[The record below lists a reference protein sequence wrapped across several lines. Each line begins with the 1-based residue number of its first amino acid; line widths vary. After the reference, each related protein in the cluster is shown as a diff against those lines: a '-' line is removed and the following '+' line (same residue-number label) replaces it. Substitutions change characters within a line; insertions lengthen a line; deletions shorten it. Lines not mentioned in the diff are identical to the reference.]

1 MRRFLF
7 VLFVLLCAAGTIAA
21 QSAAPSDPGTTANGS
36 KPADEQT
43 ALIKVL
49 LERMMRLEERI
60 AELEARQPATTAARQ
75 PAAEPFAGD
84 LDKPAASM
92 AAAEKPAPGGMSHPG
107 IGQHGDA
114 QGGQATLPP
123 QEATYPSL
131 KISGFA
137 DVNFSA
143 TDESNVNSG
152 FNLGQL
158 VLHMASPLSKKVSYF
173 GELSF
178 TATATGYNVEVERSI
193 IRYDYNDNF
202 KLSFGRYHT
211 PVSYWN
217 TAFHHGSWLQT
228 TISRPEMIK
237 FGSRLLPVHF
247 IGFQGEGD
255 IRSGNAGLTYSVGV
269 GNGRGTTISRGGDAG
284 DVNNNRAWLVNLN
297 SRPSKP
303 YGLQFGGTIYRDKLS
318 PAAGQRFNEWISSAY
333 LAWTHETPEFLA
345 EFSNVHHFDVNT
357 SRKFNTQAFYI
368 QLAYRLPFSEKKWK
382 PYYRFDYINRPA
394 TETVLGITDFMSST
408 VGLRWDISDFT
419 AFKGEYRNTKKG
431 PGQPHINGL
440 FIQTSFTF

>member
-7 VLFVLLCAAGTIAA
+7 VLIVLLCAAGTVAA
-21 QSAAPSDPGTTANGS
+21 QSAASV
-36 KPADEQT
+36 DENAAT
-43 ALIKVL
+43 IKAL
-49 LERMMRLEERI
+49 LERMARLEKRI
-60 AELEARQPATTAARQ
+60 AELEAKQPAAAGAPA
-75 PAAEPFAGD
+75 PAAEPGA
-84 LDKPAASM
+84 PM
-92 AAAEKPAPGGMSHPG
+92 AAAEKPAPGGMTHPG
-107 IGQHGDA
+107 ME
-114 QGGQATLPP
+114 QGSVPV
-123 QEATYPSL
+123 QEAIYPSL

-143 TDESNVNSG
+143 TNESNVNSG

-173 GELSF
+173 GEMSF

-193 IRYDYNDNF
+193 IRYDRNDYF

-247 IGFQGEGD
+247 IGLLSEGE
-255 IRSGNAGLTYSVGV
+255 IRSGNAGLSYGAGV
-269 GNGRGTTISRGGDAG
+269 GNGRGATISRGGDAG
-284 DVNNNRAWLVNLN
+284 DVNNNRAWLLNLN

-318 PAAGQRFNEWISSAY
+318 PGPGLRFNEWISSAH
-333 LAWTHETPEFLA
+333 LAWTHEAPEFLA
-345 EFSNVHHFDVNT
+345 EFSNVHHLNVNT
-357 SRKFNTQAFYI
+357 SRKFNTQAFYV
-368 QLAYRLPFSEKKWK
+368 QLAYRLPFAEKKWK

-408 VGLRWDISDFT
+408 VGLRWDISDYA
-419 AFKGEYRNTKKG
+419 AFKSEYRNTKKG

>member
-7 VLFVLLCAAGTIAA
+7 VLIVLLCAAGAVAA
-21 QSAAPSDPGTTANGS
+21 QSAALSDPAKAANGS

-43 ALIKVL
+43 ALIKAL
-49 LERMMRLEERI
+49 LERMTHLEERI
-60 AELEARQPATTAARQ
+60 AELEARQPAATAASA
-75 PAAEPFAGD
+75 PAAEPSTAVASAA
-84 LDKPAASM
+84 KSAPAAASGGQ
-92 AAAEKPAPGGMSHPG
+92 GGMNHPG
-107 IGQHGDA
+107 MGQSNV
-114 QGGQATLPP
+114 PE
-123 QEATYPSL
+123 QEMTFPSL

-137 DVNFSA
+137 DVVFSA

-173 GELSF
+173 GEVSF

-193 IRYDYNDNF
+193 IRYDRNDYF

-247 IGFQGEGD
+247 IGFLSEGE
-255 IRSGNAGLTYSVGV
+255 IRSGNAGLSYSAGV
-269 GNGRGTTISRGGDAG
+269 GNGRGATISRGGDAG
-284 DVNNNRAWLVNLN
+284 DVNNNRAWLLNLN

-318 PAAGQRFNEWISSAY
+318 PGPGLRFNEWISSAY

-357 SRKFNTQAFYI
+357 SRKFNTQAFYV
-368 QLAYRLPFSEKKWK
+368 QLAYRLPFAEKKWK

-408 VGLRWDISDFT
+408 VGMRWDISDFT

>member
-7 VLFVLLCAAGTIAA
+7 VLIVLLCAAGTVAA
-21 QSAAPSDPGTTANGS
+21 QSATAV
-36 KPADEQT
+36 DENAET
-43 ALIKVL
+43 IKAL
-49 LERMMRLEERI
+49 LERMARLEKRI
-60 AELEARQPATTAARQ
+60 AELEAKQPASGAPA
-75 PAAEPFAGD
+75 PAAEPFAGAQ
-84 LDKPAASM
+84 DKPVAPV
-92 AAAEKPAPGGMSHPG
+92 AAAEQP
-107 IGQHGDA
+107 A
-114 QGGQATLPP
+114 QGGMNHPGMGQSNVPP
-123 QEATYPSL
+123 QEATFPSL

-137 DVNFSA
+137 DVVFSA
-143 TDESNVNSG
+143 TNESNVNSG

-173 GELSF
+173 GEMSF

-193 IRYDYNDNF
+193 IRYDWNDNF

-247 IGFQGEGD
+247 IGFLSEGG
-255 IRSGNAGLTYSVGV
+255 IRSGNAGLTYSAGV
-269 GNGRGTTISRGGDAG
+269 GNGRGATISRGGDAG
-284 DVNNNRAWLVNLN
+284 DVNNNRAWLLNLN

-318 PAAGQRFNEWISSAY
+318 PGPGLRFNEWISSAY
-333 LAWTHETPEFLA
+333 MAWTHETPEFLA

-357 SRKFNTQAFYI
+357 SRKFNTQAFYV
-368 QLAYRLPFSEKKWK
+368 QLAYRLPFAEKKWK

>member
-7 VLFVLLCAAGTIAA
+7 VLIVLLCAAGTVAA
-21 QSAAPSDPGTTANGS
+21 QSAAPSEPAKAANGS

-43 ALIKVL
+43 ALIKAL
-49 LERMMRLEERI
+49 LERMTHLEERI
-60 AELEARQPATTAARQ
+60 AELEARQPAATAASA
-75 PAAEPFAGD
+75 PAAEPSTAVASAA
-84 LDKPAASM
+84 KSAPAAASGGQ
-92 AAAEKPAPGGMSHPG
+92 GGMNHPG
-107 IGQHGDA
+107 MGQSNV
-114 QGGQATLPP
+114 PS
-123 QEATYPSL
+123 QEMTFPSL

-137 DVNFSA
+137 DVVFSA

-173 GELSF
+173 GEVSF

-193 IRYDYNDNF
+193 IRYDRNDYF

-247 IGFQGEGD
+247 IGFLSEGE
-255 IRSGNAGLTYSVGV
+255 IRSGNAGLSYSAGV
-269 GNGRGTTISRGGDAG
+269 GNGRGATISRGGDAG
-284 DVNNNRAWLVNLN
+284 DINNNRAWLLNLN

-318 PAAGQRFNEWISSAY
+318 PGPGLRFNEWISSAY

-357 SRKFNTQAFYI
+357 SRKFNTQAFYV
-368 QLAYRLPFSEKKWK
+368 QLAYRLPFAEKKWK

-408 VGLRWDISDFT
+408 VGMRWDISDFT

>member
-1 MRRFLF
+1 MRHFLF
-7 VLFVLLCAAGTIAA
+7 VLFVLLCAAGTVAA
-21 QSAAPSDPGTTANGS
+21 QSATSM
-36 KPADEQT
+36 DENAET
-43 ALIKVL
+43 IKTL
-49 LERMMRLEERI
+49 LERMARLEKRI
-60 AELEARQPATTAARQ
+60 AELEGKQPAAAGAPA
-75 PAAEPFAGD
+75 PAAEPGA
-84 LDKPAASM
+84 PM
-92 AAAEKPAPGGMSHPG
+92 AAAEKPAPGGMTHPG
-107 IGQHGDA
+107 MGQG
-114 QGGQATLPP
+114 TIPP

-143 TDESNVNSG
+143 TNESNVNSG

-158 VLHMASPLSKKVSYF
+158 VLHMASPLSKKVIYF

-178 TATATGYNVEVERSI
+178 TATATGYNLEVERSI

-228 TISRPEMIK
+228 TISRPEMIR

-247 IGFQGEGD
+247 IGFLSEGD
-255 IRSGNAGLTYSVGV
+255 IRSGSASLGYSAGV
-269 GNGRGTTISRGGDAG
+269 GNGRGLTISRSGDAG
-284 DVNNNRAWLVNLN
+284 DVNNNRAWLLNLY

-318 PAAGQRFNEWISSAY
+318 PGPGQRFNEWISSAY
-333 LAWTHETPEFLA
+333 LAWTRETPEFLA
-345 EFSNVHHFDVNT
+345 EFSNVHHADVNT
-357 SRKFNTQAFYI
+357 SRKFNTQAFYVQI
-368 QLAYRLPFSEKKWK
+368 AYRLPFSGKRWK

-394 TETVLGITDFMSST
+394 SEPVLGITDFMSST
-408 VGLRWDISDFT
+408 VGLRWDISNYT

>member
-7 VLFVLLCAAGTIAA
+7 VLIVLLCATGTVAA
-21 QSAAPSDPGTTANGS
+21 QSATAV
-36 KPADEQT
+36 DENAET
-43 ALIKVL
+43 IKTL
-49 LERMMRLEERI
+49 LERMSRLEKRI
-60 AELEARQPATTAARQ
+60 AELEAKQ
-75 PAAEPFAGD
+75 PAAGAPA
-84 LDKPAASM
+84 PAAEAGAP
-92 AAAEKPAPGGMSHPG
+92 AAVAEKPAQGGMNHPG
-107 IGQHGDA
+107 MGQGNV
-114 QGGQATLPP
+114 PP

-137 DVNFSA
+137 DVTFSA

-193 IRYDYNDNF
+193 IRYDRNDYF

-228 TISRPEMIK
+228 TISRPEMIR

-247 IGFQGEGD
+247 IGFLSEGG
-255 IRSGNAGLTYSVGV
+255 IRSGNAGLTYSAGV
-269 GNGRGTTISRGGDAG
+269 GNGRGATISRGGDAG
-284 DVNNNRAWLVNLN
+284 DVNNNRAWLLNLN

-318 PAAGQRFNEWISSAY
+318 PGPGLRFNEWISSAY

-357 SRKFNTQAFYI
+357 SRKFNTQAFYV
-368 QLAYRLPFSEKKWK
+368 QLAYRLPFAEKKWK

>member
-7 VLFVLLCAAGTIAA
+7 VLIVLLCAAGTVAA
-21 QSAAPSDPGTTANGS
+21 QSANSV
-36 KPADEQT
+36 DENAET
-43 ALIKVL
+43 IKTL
-49 LERMMRLEERI
+49 LERMARLEKRI
-60 AELEARQPATTAARQ
+60 AELEARQPAAASGAPA
-75 PAAEPFAGD
+75 PAAEPFAAAQ
-84 LDKPAASM
+84 DKPAAPV
-92 AAAEKPAPGGMSHPG
+92 AAAEKPAPGGMNHPG
-107 IGQHGDA
+107 MEQSTA
-114 QGGQATLPP
+114 PP

-173 GELSF
+173 GEMSF

-193 IRYDYNDNF
+193 LRYDYNDNF

-247 IGFQGEGD
+247 VGLQGEGD
-255 IRSGNAGLTYSVGV
+255 IPSGRAGLGYSVGV
-269 GNGRGTTISRGGDAG
+269 GNGRGSIISRGGDAG
-284 DVNNNRAWLVNLN
+284 DVNNNRAWLLNLY
-297 SRPSKP
+297 SRPTQL

-318 PAAGQRFNEWISSAY
+318 PGPGQRFREWISSAY
-333 LAWTHETPEFLA
+333 LAWTRETPEFLA
-345 EFSNVHHFDVNT
+345 EFSNVHHSDVNT
-357 SRKFNTQAFYI
+357 SRIFNTQAFYV

-408 VGLRWDISDFT
+408 VGLRWDISDYA